1 MFDVIDFFE
10 SVGQDAQLR
19 YASSEE
25 IVATLAGQSIDS
37 KLRDAILTKD
47 VQGLGTMLGQDVFC
61 CYINPAKVD
70 EDEEK
75 KNYKGKDDKDGK
87 DDIDKDN
94 SDKRAA

>member
-1 MFDVIDFFE
+1 MFDVIDFLE

-25 IVATLAGQSIDS
+25 VVASLAGQSIDS
-37 KLRDAILTKD
+37 KLRDAILAKD
-47 VQGLGTMLGQDVFC
+47 AQGLGAMLGQDVFC

-75 KNYKGKDDKDGK
+75 ENYRGKDDKDGK
-87 DDIDKDN
+87 DDTDKDN

>member
-1 MFDVIDFFE
+1 MFDVIDFLE

-19 YASSEE
+19 YASSEKV
-25 IVATLAGQSIDS
+25 VATLADQSIDS
-37 KLRDAILTKD
+37 KFCDAILAKD
-47 VQGLGTMLGQDVFC
+47 VQGLGAMLGQDVFC

-75 KNYKGKDDKDGK
+75 KKYTGKDDKDGK
-87 DDIDKDN
+87 NDAEKDN